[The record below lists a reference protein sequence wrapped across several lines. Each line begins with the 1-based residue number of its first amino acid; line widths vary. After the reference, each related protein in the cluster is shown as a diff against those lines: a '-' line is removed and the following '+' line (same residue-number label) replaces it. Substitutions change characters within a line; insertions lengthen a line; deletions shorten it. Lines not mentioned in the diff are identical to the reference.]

1 MNLVL
6 KFHIPNYHSNSRTS
20 PLKKFLGKAFLI
32 SPVIISRV
40 KDSEEAREGK
50 KEQQH
55 QLEEE
60 KQSRSHQTNMSCYH
74 VLDIKHLEELVFF
87 HVRTL

>member
-6 KFHIPNYHSNSRTS
+6 KFHIPNYHSVIVEPP

-60 KQSRSHQTNMSCYH
+60 KQSRSHQTNMSSYH
-74 VLDIKHLEELVFF
+74 VPDIKHLGLKFF
-87 HVRTL
+87 CYHV

>member
-32 SPVIISRV
+32 SPVIILRV
-40 KDSEEAREGK
+40 KDSEEAGEGK

-60 KQSRSHQTNMSCYH
+60 KQSRSHQTKMSSYH
-74 VLDIKHLEELVFF
+74 VPDIKHLGLKFF
-87 HVRTL
+87 CYHV